1 MALNTQLANA
11 TVNGQGDNLSAR
23 LNSGFLRIYDGTQA
37 ATADTALGAQVLL
50 AELTFSATA
59 APATSNG
66 LITFNAITADSSAN
80 ATGTPTWFRA
90 VQSNGTTVV
99 MDGTV
104 GASGANLNLT
114 GLTGGQIII
123 GGTVSVSAFTHY
135 VLNASSGL

>member
-11 TVNGQGDNLSAR
+11 TVNGEADNLSAR
-23 LNSGFLRIYDGTQA
+23 LNSGFLRIYGDTQA
-37 ATADTALGAQVLL
+37 TNADTAVGAQVLL
-50 AELTFSATA
+50 AELNFSATA
-59 APATSNG
+59 APAASAG
-66 LITFNAITADSSAN
+66 VITFNALTSDASAN

-99 MDGTV
+99 MDGSV
-104 GASGANLNLT
+104 GASGANLNLS

-123 GGTVSVSAFTHY
+123 GGTVAVSSFTHD

>member
-23 LNSGFLRIYDGTQA
+23 LNSGFLRIYDGTQP
-37 ATADTALGAQVLL
+37 ATADTAVSSQTLL

-66 LITFNAITADSSAN
+66 LITFNSITSDTSAN

-99 MDGTV
+99 MDGSV
-104 GASGANLNLT
+104 GASGANLNLS

-123 GGTVSVSAFTHY
+123 GGTVAVSSFTHD

>member
-23 LNSGFLRIYDGTQA
+23 LNSGFLRIYDGTQP
-37 ATADTALGAQVLL
+37 ATADTAVSTQVLL

-59 APATSNG
+59 APATVNG
-66 LITFNAITADSSAN
+66 LITFNTITSDSSAN

-104 GASGANLNLT
+104 GASGANLNLS

-123 GGTVSVSAFTHY
+123 AGTVAVSSFTHD

>member
-11 TVNGQGDNLSAR
+11 TVNGQADNLSAR
-23 LNSGFLRIYDGTQA
+23 LNSGFLRIYDGTQP
-37 ATADTALGAQVLL
+37 TNADTAVGAQVLL

-59 APATSNG
+59 APAASNG
-66 LITFNAITADSSAN
+66 LITFNAITSDSSAN

-99 MDGTV
+99 MDGTA
-104 GASGANLNLT
+104 GAAAANLNLT
-114 GLTGGQIII
+114 GLSGGQIIS
-123 GGTVSVSAFTHY
+123 GGTVAVSAFTHD

>member
-11 TVNGQGDNLSAR
+11 TVNGQGDNLATR
-23 LNSGFLRIYDGTQA
+23 LNSGFLRIYDGTQP
-37 ATADTALGAQVLL
+37 ATADTAITTQVLL

-59 APATSNG
+59 APATVNG
-66 LITFNAITADSSAN
+66 LITFNAITSDSSAN

-99 MDGTV
+99 MDGSV
-104 GASGANLNLT
+104 GVSGANLNLT

-123 GGTVSVSAFTHY
+123 GGTVAVSSFTHD
-135 VLNASSGL
+135 VLNSSSGL